1 MNESFRYRAATAS
14 GEVVEGVLTAS
25 STRDAADELRRQTL
39 VPVSIESANRQAG
52 GRRAD
57 GTRAGKRESITTSVR
72 TVATLLSAGV
82 SLERALDFAA
92 RHASHP
98 EVTDAF
104 RAIQLDVQR
113 GAMLSEAVRKQ
124 PVLGAFAAA
133 VSRAGE
139 ESGTLD
145 QSLVRLAD
153 WYERELELRSQI
165 RSALIYP
172 ALMGIVAG
180 VGVTVLLIF
189 VVPRFIAILGDI
201 GAELPLSTRIL
212 VGASRLVVGWWWLW
226 LVLIGAT
233 ILATRWW
240 FTQPGNRRRWHAAR
254 LTLPGLGPLER
265 NASTAQFTNAWGV
278 LLNSGTPMLAALR
291 VAREGVAN
299 ESIANELDAAVER
312 VARGERVSES
322 LAGAL
327 TPLAVELLSAG
338 EESGRLPEM
347 CARVATVH
355 EDAAQRSVRTLV
367 KLIEPV
373 LILVFGAV
381 VGFIALA
388 MLQAVYSVNA
398 GVTL

>member
-14 GEVVEGVLTAS
+14 GEVVEGILSAA
-25 STRDAADELRRQTL
+25 STREAADELRRQTL
-39 VPVSIESANRQAG
+39 VPVSIESTTRQAVG
-52 GRRAD
+52 KQMSGP
-57 GTRAGKRESITTSVR
+57 RAGKRESITTAVR
-72 TVATLLSAGV
+72 TVATLLFAGI

-98 EVTDAF
+98 DVSEAF
-104 RAIQLDVQR
+104 RAIQIDVQR
-113 GAMLSEAVRKQ
+113 GTMLSEAVRKQ
-124 PVLGAFAAA
+124 PTLGAFAAA
-133 VSRAGE
+133 VCRAGE

-145 QSLVRLAD
+145 QALVRLAD
-153 WYERELELRSQI
+153 WYERELELRSQV
-165 RSALIYP
+165 RSALTYP

-180 VGVTVLLIF
+180 IGVAVLLIL
-189 VVPRFIAILGDI
+189 VVPRFVAILGDI

-212 VGASRLVVGWWWLW
+212 VGTSSLVVGWWWLW
-226 LVLIGAT
+226 VPLIAAS

-240 FTQPGNRRRWHAAR
+240 FSQPGNRRRWHAAR
-254 LTLPGLGPLER
+254 LTLPGVGELER
-265 NASTAQFTNAWGV
+265 NATTAQFTNAWGV
-278 LLNSGTPMLAALR
+278 LLDSGTPMLSALR
-291 VAREGVAN
+291 VAREGIAN
-299 ESIANELDAAVER
+299 ESIASEIDAAVER

-327 TPLAVELLSAG
+327 TPLAVELLAAG

-347 CARVATVH
+347 CARVAAVH
-355 EDAAQRSVRTLV
+355 EESAQRSVRTLV

-398 GVTL
+398 GITL